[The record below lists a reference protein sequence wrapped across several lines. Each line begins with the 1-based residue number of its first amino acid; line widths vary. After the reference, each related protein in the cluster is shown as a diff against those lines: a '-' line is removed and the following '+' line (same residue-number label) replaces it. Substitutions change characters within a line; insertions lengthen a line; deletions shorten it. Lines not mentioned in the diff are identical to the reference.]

1 MDFFFKKPSK
11 ARIVILDKYY
21 SFGYKKFFYKKDINF
36 VSTRYEEINI
46 PILFFA
52 IIKWVKDKNK
62 LTFYQNYLISYIKYI
77 QPKFIIFFLDHDIF
91 FCNLKKFFPKQI
103 IILFQHA
110 LFSNDSY
117 NKIVEKI
124 KKKNII
130 NKFKI
135 DYACIY
141 GTHTKNFYSKYLKT
155 KYIVTG
161 SLKNNYHIVRNFQKL
176 DSKSLVFISQFRIQ
190 KHKHFMNK
198 KKFKK
203 NFYYNETLYQIDILK
218 KIAAY
223 CKLKSIKL
231 KILSSS
237 IENNA
242 FEKEY
247 YNYIFGKKNFS
258 FLKRKY
264 LLDSNKSA
272 LKYKHFFTFSSTLGY
287 ELMSIKKNRVIFFS
301 YKKNLNKPKNNI
313 VESFF
318 TNRNEGPFWTSK
330 TSKEKIY
337 KMLNFLFDSSSNLWQ
352 EIKNKYTNKY
362 VIYKKNNYVLNNF
375 FKKINL

>member
-1 MDFFFKKPSK
+1 
-11 ARIVILDKYY
+11 
-21 SFGYKKFFYKKDINF
+21 
-36 VSTRYEEINI
+36 
-46 PILFFA
+46 
-52 IIKWVKDKNK
+52 
-62 LTFYQNYLISYIKYI
+62 
-77 QPKFIIFFLDHDIF
+77 
-91 FCNLKKFFPKQI
+91 
-103 IILFQHA
+103 
-110 LFSNDSY
+110 
-117 NKIVEKI
+117 
-124 KKKNII
+124 
-130 NKFKI
+130 
-135 DYACIY
+135 
-141 GTHTKNFYSKYLKT
+141 
-155 KYIVTG
+155 
-161 SLKNNYHIVRNFQKL
+161 
-176 DSKSLVFISQFRIQ
+176 
-190 KHKHFMNK
+190 MNK